1 MTPATTPAIEAAIAH
16 VLSLEAVD
24 GNEHLVALSPS
35 GTILYENFGTSV
47 RVEIKDAIEKN
58 LILPA
63 GTIIHNHPDPVS
75 LSLQDIRL
83 AGKLGC
89 DVWAVTS
96 EGSRY
101 WSSGAP
107 VTRLGLPQISNV
119 FIRIFI
125 NAATSQ
131 GWTEHMVNSIGE
143 HCRNV
148 AMSQAC
154 GYEYR
159 YSLSPSMQTWA
170 KAAQNMLACTEL
182 SEYTYY

>member
-35 GTILYENFGTSV
+35 GTILYENSGSNV
-47 RVEIKDAIEKN
+47 SVEIKDAIEKN
-58 LILPA
+58 LILPS

-107 VTRLGLPQISNV
+107 ITRLGLPQIESV
-119 FIRIFI
+119 FRNIFI
-125 NAATSQ
+125 SAATSQ
-131 GWTEHMVNSIGE
+131 GWTEYMVNTIGE

-154 GYEYR
+154 GYEYH
-159 YSLSPSMQTWA
+159 YSLSPTMQVWA
-170 KAAQNMLACTEL
+170 ARAQAMLACTEL